1 MKNLAAAK
9 ELGFIADLVGLI
21 NTHFDVLSLQT
32 RSEMMTMA
40 VDRIEDLRRE
50 MEGQEVRG

>member
-1 MKNLAAAK
+1 MKNLTAAK
-9 ELGFIADLVGLI
+9 ELAFLADLVGLI